1 MIRPPFQQNSHNHV
15 TLPLCHTTYAA
26 AGDSSIIG
34 IEDLNTTYSAMD
46 LVSESVQHPSKKCT
60 AEAMSTSAPLEPW
73 ISYPGIVEELGVPEK
88 FNSLNV
94 YSKQ

>member
-60 AEAMSTSAPLEPW
+60 AEAMSTSAPLEP
-73 ISYPGIVEELGVPEK
+73 
-88 FNSLNV
+88 
-94 YSKQ
+94 